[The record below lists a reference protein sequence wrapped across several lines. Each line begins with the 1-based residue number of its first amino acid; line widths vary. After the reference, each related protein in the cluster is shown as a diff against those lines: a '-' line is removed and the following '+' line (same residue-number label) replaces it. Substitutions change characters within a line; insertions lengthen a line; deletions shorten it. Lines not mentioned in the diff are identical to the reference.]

1 MIIYGWG
8 KDLRQVAYAGIEK
21 CPNCK
26 NYGHFWICE
35 HSSHAKL
42 YFIKVAK
49 WNKKLLY
56 MCETCERGWEIE
68 DSAKEDAIK
77 RTIGLPTGQQCMEML
92 TRLNS
97 AVNNALTGAGA
108 EGQEETGRL
117 IGNVFTEAVK
127 ELKRSYQEDHV
138 GYVAGRFIAYLQDQ
152 DRPT

>member
-8 KDLRQVAYAGIEK
+8 KDLKQVAYAGIEK

-56 MCETCERGWEIE
+56 MCQTCERGWEIE
-68 DSAKEDAIK
+68 ESAKEDAIK
-77 RTIGLPTGQQCMEML
+77 RTIALPTGEQALQMW

-97 AVNNALTGAGA
+97 AVNDALTGVGD
-108 EGQEETGRL
+108 GQEETVRL
-117 IGNVFTEAVK
+117 ITNVIIATVK
-127 ELKRSYQEDHV
+127 EFKNTYQEDHV
-138 GYVAGRFIAYLQDQ
+138 GYVAGRFIAHLQDQ
-152 DRPT
+152 DRPQ

>member
-8 KDLRQVAYAGIEK
+8 KDLKQVAYAGIEK

-68 DSAKEDAIK
+68 ETAKEDAIK
-77 RTIGLPTGQQCMEML
+77 RTIALPTGEQALQMW

-97 AVNNALTGAGA
+97 AVNNALTGAGELA
-108 EGQEETGRL
+108 QEETVRL
-117 IGNVFTEAVK
+117 IINVITETVK
-127 ELKRSYQEDHV
+127 ELKATYQEDHV

>member
-8 KDLRQVAYAGIEK
+8 KDLKQVAYAGIEK

-56 MCETCERGWEIE
+56 MCQTCERGWEIE
-68 DSAKEDAIK
+68 ESAKEDAIK
-77 RTIGLPTGQQCMEML
+77 RTIALPTGEQALQMW
-92 TRLNS
+92 TRLDS
-97 AVNNALTGAGA
+97 AVNDAL
-108 EGQEETGRL
+108 
-117 IGNVFTEAVK
+117 
-127 ELKRSYQEDHV
+127 D
-138 GYVAGRFIAYLQDQ
+138 
-152 DRPT
+152 

>member
-8 KDLRQVAYAGIEK
+8 KDLKQVAYAGIEK

-49 WNKKLLY
+49 WNKQLLY

-68 DSAKEDAIK
+68 EAAKEDVIR
-77 RTIGLPTGQQCMEML
+77 RTIGLPTGEQALQMW

-97 AVNNALTGAGA
+97 AVINALTGPGK
-108 EGQEETGRL
+108 QEQEDSVLL
-117 IGNVFTEAVK
+117 ITNVVSATVKGLEAT
-127 ELKRSYQEDHV
+127 YQEDHV
-138 GYVAGRFIAYLQDQ
+138 RYVAGRFIAYLQDQ
-152 DRPT
+152 DLPQ